1 MQPITYRL
9 SLRTNVKFVLF
20 QQWSLI
26 GLAVLALAVFAL
38 GIWHA
43 ERSGAGI
50 DMRHFVY
57 LLASLGLGLT
67 GVLMRFGSLP
77 ARNFMALDDAGLRY
91 VRTGVALR
99 WPWCDLPAF
108 SVTVHPYGARVVE
121 LRPPAARGL
130 RSRLALWAVWLAD
143 GRFAAGHRVIRLSD
157 IYDAPLDQ
165 ITAKLNDYRARALA
179 DAPGQA

>member
-9 SLRTNVKFVLF
+9 SLRTNVKFLLF

-57 LLASLGLGLT
+57 LPVSVGLGLT

-99 WPWCDLPAF
+99 WPWCDLPVF
-108 SVTVHPYGARVVE
+108 SVTVHPYDGARVVE
-121 LRPPAARGL
+121 FRPPAARGL
-130 RSRLALWAVWLAD
+130 RCRLALWAGWLAG

-157 IYDAPLDQ
+157 IYDRPLEE
-165 ITAKLNDYRARALA
+165 IAAKLNDYRALA
-179 DAPGQA
+179 ATPGQA